1 MLFKRTD
8 HRETAEFKNCRMAV
22 LSVFQQAFSKIE
34 EEQSSIVSKPLSH
47 ISSDDK
53 VFLDNVVSCDKSLK
67 ELYQEYSTL
76 FNGLKKFDYNEK
88 ERYFERAINSTL
100 RMLTKEQVKSV
111 SSSSVT
117 FSSSSTAITANKTY
131 KGKTSEELYKEYIN
145 S

>member
-1 MLFKRTD
+1 MIFKRTD
-8 HRETAEFKNCRMAV
+8 HRETTEFKNCRLAV
-22 LSVFQQAFSKIE
+22 LSVFQQGFSKIE
-34 EEQSSIVSKPLSH
+34 EEQSSVMTKPLSH

-53 VFLDNVVSCDKSLK
+53 VFLDKVVACDKAMK

-100 RMLTKEQVKSV
+100 RMLTKEQIKSV
-111 SSSSVT
+111 SSSVSS
-117 FSSSSTAITANKTY
+117 SSSSTAITANKSW